1 MTGSDYRSYILRHW
15 RRDSGVER
23 VEIEHVQS
31 GARARLASLAEALA
45 WIDAGMA
52 PGPAPDSVRAGPP
65 AAPSYPPV
73 RST

>member
-1 MTGSDYRSYILRHW
+1 VAYATFVLRHW
-15 RRDSGVER
+15 RRDDGTER

-45 WIDAGMA
+45 WIDAGMT
-52 PGPAPDSVRAGPP
+52 PVPAPDPARAGPP

-73 RST
+73 HGA